1 MCVGDEVV
9 LEHRVRGFPPLYL
22 GTGALLYP
30 QQQMSRKFT
39 LKERMP
45 EHNHASILFVSAP
58 DRGGRF
64 TGRYGVPDGQPVVAA
79 GPHFTL
85 VLSSCNQAYGPLLA
99 PQDFGMADATAW
111 AWRFEHARRRAAAD
125 DGGGR
130 GDLSRP
136 SAFWHS
142 GAAVLLVATP
152 VLTSSAAA
160 ASEQRYYYVRA
171 EAGKRGKGSR
181 AWAELTANRSQAAVF
196 RLRLYAHALHKRPCL
211 LMAATDDGD
220 DGGGGGDGEAEVAR
234 YGRADEE
241 DEDTCATSLFTDD
254 EY

>member
-9 LEHRVRGFPPLYL
+9 LEHRVRGLPPLYL

-39 LKERMP
+39 LKEPMP
-45 EHNHASILFVSAP
+45 KHNHASILFVSTP

-64 TGRYGVPDGQPVVAA
+64 TNRFGAPDGQPVVAA

-111 AWRFEHARRRAAAD
+111 AWRFEHARGRAAAGDD
-125 DGGGR
+125 DGSGG
-130 GDLSRP
+130 P
-136 SAFWHS
+136 TSAFWHY

-152 VLTSSAAA
+152 TSSAAA
-160 ASEQRYYYVRA
+160 ASEQQRYYVRA

-181 AWAELTANRSQAAVF
+181 AWAELTTDRSQAAVF
-196 RLRLYAHALHKRPCL
+196 RLRLYAHALHKRRCL
-211 LMAATDDGD
+211 LMAAADDN
-220 DGGGGGDGEAEVAR
+220 GGGGGDGAEAEVAR
-234 YGRADEE
+234 CADDE
-241 DEDTCATSLFTDD
+241 DEDICATSLFTED